1 MKIPVINKSQN
12 PLPKYAHLFGD
23 SGVDLMAEI
32 SKVDK
37 KFLFNSE
44 LKYDQQGNI
53 DSVVINPL
61 GRALIPTE
69 IYTAI
74 PNGYEIQIRSR
85 SGLAL
90 KNAVIVLNEPGT
102 VDAIY
107 RNSHGVILMN
117 LGSEPFI
124 IHQGD
129 RIAQGVLCKV
139 EQIEWEEVTTLDE
152 TERNLDGFGS
162 TGIN

>member
-1 MKIPVINKSQN
+1 MKIPVINKSHN
-12 PLPKYAHLFGD
+12 DLPKYAHLFGN
-23 SGVDLMAEI
+23 SGIDLMAEI

-37 KFLFNSE
+37 KYLFNSE
-44 LKYDQQGNI
+44 IVYDQQGDI

-74 PNGYEIQIRSR
+74 PIGYEIQIRSR

-90 KNAVIVLNEPGT
+90 KQGIIVLNSPGT
-102 VDAIY
+102 VDANY
-107 RNSHGVILMN
+107 RNGHGVILIN
-117 LGSEPFI
+117 LGSEPFTVS
-124 IHQGD
+124 QGD
-129 RIAQGVLCKV
+129 RIAQSVLCKV
-139 EQIEWEEVTTLDE
+139 EQIEWEEVETLDE

>member
-1 MKIPVINKSQN
+1 MKIPVINKSRN
-12 PLPKYAHLFGD
+12 PLPKYAHLFGN

-44 LKYDQQGNI
+44 IKYDQQGNI
-53 DSVVINPL
+53 NSVVINPM

-74 PNGYEIQIRSR
+74 PDGYEIQIRSR

-102 VDAIY
+102 VDSNF

-117 LGSEPFI
+117 LGSEPFTVS
-124 IHQGD
+124 QGD
-129 RIAQGVLCKV
+129 RIAQSVLCKI
-139 EQIEWEEVTTLDE
+139 EQIEWEEVATLDK

>member
-12 PLPKYAHLFGD
+12 PLPKYAHLFGN

-44 LKYDQQGNI
+44 INYTQEGNI
-53 DSVVINPL
+53 NSVVINPL

-74 PNGYEIQIRSR
+74 PEGFEIQIRSR

-90 KNAVIVLNEPGT
+90 KQGITVLNSPGT
-102 VDAIY
+102 VDARLIY
-107 RNSHGVILMN
+107 L
-117 LGSEPFI
+117 
-124 IHQGD
+124 
-129 RIAQGVLCKV
+129 
-139 EQIEWEEVTTLDE
+139 
-152 TERNLDGFGS
+152 
-162 TGIN
+162 

>member
-1 MKIPVINKSQN
+1 MNVPVINKSRN
-12 PLPKYAHLFGD
+12 GLPKYAHLFGN

-37 KFLFNSE
+37 KYLFNSNII
-44 LKYDQQGNI
+44 YNQQGDI

-74 PNGYEIQIRSR
+74 PIGYEIQIRSR

-90 KNAVIVLNEPGT
+90 KCGVIVLNEPGT
-102 VDAIY
+102 VDAKLKLV
-107 RNSHGVILMN
+107 G
-117 LGSEPFI
+117 
-124 IHQGD
+124 
-129 RIAQGVLCKV
+129 
-139 EQIEWEEVTTLDE
+139 
-152 TERNLDGFGS
+152 
-162 TGIN
+162 